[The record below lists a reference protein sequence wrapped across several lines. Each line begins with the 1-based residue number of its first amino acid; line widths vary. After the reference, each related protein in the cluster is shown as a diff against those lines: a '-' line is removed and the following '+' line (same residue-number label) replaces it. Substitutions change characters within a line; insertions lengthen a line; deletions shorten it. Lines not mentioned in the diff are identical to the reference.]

1 MLCSRSFSFDDA
13 PSSFPNRSALFGL
26 AEERIRPAT
35 AVAPAVVGSVS
46 LNANKFVLLPWL
58 LPSSMKDLLLC
69 EDWVDGELSCILPFV
84 EDDRLSADIDPLEGF
99 LICEGD
105 VSMRYS
111 ERSVTAVTV
120 ELGLRR
126 RSHLCPSFMDMQ
138 NATAC
143 LLFVAGCDSPPPAV
157 EAAVVAAKDGAADS
171 AAVAPTALI
180 GAAPTAAEAAVAV
193 AVATTVGVI
202 PNPLVSILSTT
213 LLQAYS
219 SLTGPPFFA
228 GRFKCF
234 S

>member
-26 AEERIRPAT
+26 AEERTRPAT
-35 AVAPAVVGSVS
+35 AVAPAVVGSGS
-46 LNANKFVLLPWL
+46 LHANKFVLLPWL

-84 EDDRLSADIDPLEGF
+84 EDDRLSAAIDPLEGF

-111 ERSVTAVTV
+111 DRSVTAVTV

-157 EAAVVAAKDGAADS
+157 AVVAAKEGAADS

-180 GAAPTAAEAAVAV
+180 GAAPTAAGAAV